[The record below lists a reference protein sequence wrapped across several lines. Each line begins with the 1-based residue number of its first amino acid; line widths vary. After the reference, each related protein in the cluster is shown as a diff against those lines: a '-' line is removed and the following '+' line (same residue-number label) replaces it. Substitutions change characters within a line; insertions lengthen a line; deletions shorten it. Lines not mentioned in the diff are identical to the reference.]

1 MNKMEDSIL
10 VTIKKLLGLDC
21 NYTAFDTD
29 IVVFINTAMMTLQQ
43 LGVGPVEG
51 FTVTGAGET
60 WADFLPSDTMLE
72 GVKSYIFLCVKM
84 VFDPPSSSFVMDAMK
99 QQKEEL
105 EWRLREQAEFYPGD
119 GSRKGYY
126 QNEGDTDS
134 EAIARWNEIDT
145 MDQVSGFRARGGRYA
160 SDPDYPWADGP
171 AQPAITESDGDG

>member
-60 WADFLPSDTMLE
+60 WADFLPSDMMLE
-72 GVKSYIFLCVKM
+72 GTKTYIYLTVKM
-84 VFDPPSSSFVMDAMK
+84 VFDPPTSSFVMDAMK

-105 EWRLREQAEFYPGD
+105 EWRLRDQAEFYPGD
-119 GSRKGYY
+119 GSRKGYW
-126 QNEGDTDS
+126 QEQTEGSDDISGTSDLVF
-134 EAIARWNEIDT
+134 D
-145 MDQVSGFRARGGRYA
+145 SGFRARGGRYA

-171 AQPAITESDGDG
+171 AQPAIIEPDGDQ

>member
-29 IVVFINTAMMTLQQ
+29 IVVFINSAMMTLQQ

-84 VFDPPSSSFVMDAMK
+84 VFDPPTSSFVMDAMK

-119 GSRKGYY
+119 GSRKGY
-126 QNEGDTDS
+126 Q
-134 EAIARWNEIDT
+134 A
-145 MDQVSGFRARGGRYA
+145 SGFRARGGRYA